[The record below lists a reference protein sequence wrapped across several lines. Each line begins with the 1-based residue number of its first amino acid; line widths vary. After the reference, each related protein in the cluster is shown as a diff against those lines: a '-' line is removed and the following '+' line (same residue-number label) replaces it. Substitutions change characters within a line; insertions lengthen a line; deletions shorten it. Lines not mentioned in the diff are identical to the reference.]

1 MRKQETPASICPP
14 TSPVR
19 QLSSSTTVGEL
30 RSRLRKRSHKWSESP
45 ENNCAEGKED
55 QLPFAAAPSPR
66 LAPRALSPRPT
77 PSPPVPQTHR
87 MSQSPGRH
95 CSVPRGNSPAR
106 KSFPYLERKSEVS
119 GKFLQPFSAPH
130 EGSASV
136 TPHPETGK
144 S

>member
-1 MRKQETPASICPP
+1 MRKQETLASICLP

-55 QLPFAAAPSPR
+55 QLPFAAAPIPQTR
-66 LAPRALSPRPT
+66 TACPL
-77 PSPPVPQTHR
+77 PQTHTK
-87 MSQSPGRH
+87 SPCPPDAPH
-95 CSVPRGNSPAR
+95 VPVPGLALLSAKR
-106 KSFPYLERKSEVS
+106 KLPSWKEFLHQERKSGGTSNFLGLS
-119 GKFLQPFSAPH
+119 GHRTNVPLRSQPP
-130 EGSASV
+130 
-136 TPHPETGK
+136 TGGQ